1 MIFVDRNRIAV
12 PSFFNSKEYEEKINE
27 LYQFYEH
34 SERSQKRFINFS
46 LPKSVSDSLEKLF
59 NGKCAYCESYI
70 VKEEEIESKAQFLQ
84 QKTPNFKKDF
94 KFRNIDY
101 IDHFRP
107 RNNAKGYNQKGTDLE
122 HYWWLSYEWENL
134 YYCCSDCKLAKGNW
148 FPVERK
154 RARIDSNINIIDVS
168 EKSIFINPCV
178 NNIEEHFDFDIN
190 IGEII
195 GKSTR
200 GNVTIE
206 LLYLNRE
213 NLIKGRL
220 QAIDDENKII
230 TRYLKEPELYREKNK
245 YNIINN
251 FKEIFNGN
259 SVKNHL
265 EFRKR
270 ILILFLKNESKKLS
284 FLIKGIPSLKT
295 LIEPDKEEVP
305 SSSLK
310 KGFINQV
317 EEFQIKSNFK
327 KRKVQKKRS
336 KFPILKNI
344 YLTKIELK
352 NYKCFDNLIINFL
365 ESTNIN
371 REPWLVFLG
380 ENGVGKSSVL
390 KAIAVA
396 LMGQKNIDKLDI
408 KASKFLQYGKRVGY
422 IKLYGKH
429 GEVFEITFNKGEKII
444 SNIKNPPSY
453 LIGYGSTRLLPK
465 GSLQPEKDVKYVK
478 IKNLFDYS
486 VALYDAK
493 DWLINA
499 EEKMFNQAAKSLKD
513 LLLLSNDDLIV
524 RNQEEKEL
532 YIKYAKSNNRIDID
546 ELSDGYKTIFALTID
561 LIKTLSRDHLAF
573 EIAEGIVLIDE
584 IGTHLHPRWKMEV
597 VNRLR
602 NAFPKLQF
610 IATTHEP
617 LCLRGL
623 GENEVIVLKKD
634 AQGEIIAVSDLPSPN
649 EFRVDQLL
657 TSEYFGLN
665 STMDFETEDLFKE
678 YYSLIAKESDKLTL
692 EEKKRIDELSQSL
705 PKKKH
710 LGDDIRDELVYY
722 VIDELLAKQ
731 VSDKGYKIINDE
743 IKKEAIEKVK
753 TLWKHIASKNNSL

>member
-1 MIFVDRNRIAV
+1 MIFVDRNRIKK
-12 PSFFNSKEYEEKINE
+12 PTFFFSKEYEEKIKE
-27 LYQFYEH
+27 LYGFYENT
-34 SERSQKRFINFS
+34 ERSQKRFLDFY
-46 LPKSVSDSLEKLF
+46 LPKEVNNSLEKLF

-70 VKEEEIESKAQFLQ
+70 VKEIKFESKAQFV
-84 QKTPNFKKDF
+84 QKKMPNLKMNAISPNLEFV
-94 KFRNIDY
+94 
-101 IDHFRP
+101 DHFRP
-107 RNNAKGYNQKGTDLE
+107 RNNAKGYDTKGTDLE
-122 HYWWLSYEWENL
+122 HYWWLSYEWKNL
-134 YYCCSDCKLAKGNW
+134 YYCCSDCKKQKGNW
-148 FPVERK
+148 FPVSGERAK
-154 RARIDSNINIIDVS
+154 INREIDLIDKAENRYLVD
-168 EKSIFINPCV
+168 PC
-178 NNIEEHFDFDIN
+178 NDRPSKCFNFDIN
-190 IGEII
+190 TGKISGNSIKAKATIKLLNLNRKQLILGRIKAINKEKNIFFKGLKDWDTFGFDKVNFSKNYLEAQLNAKSSKNYLAFRKKII
-195 GKSTR
+195 SSIIENKLSTT
-200 GNVTIE
+200 NLITSNKLKIPSNNLNEE
-206 LLYLNRE
+206 LLNQ
-213 NLIKGRL
+213 I
-220 QAIDDENKII
+220 
-230 TRYLKEPELYREKNK
+230 
-245 YNIINN
+245 
-251 FKEIFNGN
+251 
-259 SVKNHL
+259 
-265 EFRKR
+265 
-270 ILILFLKNESKKLS
+270 
-284 FLIKGIPSLKT
+284 
-295 LIEPDKEEVP
+295 EEV
-305 SSSLK
+305 
-310 KGFINQV
+310 
-317 EEFQIKSNFK
+317 QIKPTFK
-327 KRKVQKKRS
+327 KKKVKKELS
-336 KFPILKNI
+336 KVPILKNT

-352 NYKCFDNLIINFL
+352 NYKCFDNLTINFL
-365 ESTNIN
+365 ESTNVI

-422 IKLYGKH
+422 IKLYDKH
-429 GEVFEITFNKGEKII
+429 GEVFKITFNKGEKII
-444 SNIKNPPSY
+444 SNIQKPTSY

-465 GSLQPEKDVKYVK
+465 GNLQPEKDVKYVK

-493 DWLINA
+493 DWLIKA
-499 EEKMFNQAAKSLKD
+499 PEELFNQAAISLKD

-597 VNRLR
+597 VDRLR

-634 AQGEIIAVSDLPSPN
+634 VQGEIIAVSDLPSPN

-753 TLWKHIASKNNSL
+753 TLWKHIASKNNGL